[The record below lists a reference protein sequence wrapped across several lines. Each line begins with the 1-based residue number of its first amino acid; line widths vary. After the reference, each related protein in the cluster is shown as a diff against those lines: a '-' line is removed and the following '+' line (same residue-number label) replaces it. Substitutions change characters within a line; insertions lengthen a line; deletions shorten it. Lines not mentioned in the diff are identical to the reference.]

1 MTEDYIKLCGKLRNR
16 TESIK
21 NKADRYFLLNTADI
35 LNHGYLDENPRPKYS
50 DGAPAHTLSVNQVI
64 RSYDISRGE
73 FPIMTLRPQ
82 AWKSA
87 IKEILWIYSDQTGDL
102 SVLRNK
108 YGVKYWDEWDI
119 GDGTIGKRYGATVK
133 AHIDIDNFIFSLK
146 NDPFGRRHIID
157 LWQESDFKETPGLNP
172 CAFLTLWNVR
182 KENGKY
188 YIDMT
193 LVQRS
198 GDMCAA
204 SGAGGINEIQ
214 YCAFMLMICKAAGF
228 LPGVF
233 CHFVQNE
240 QIYDRH
246 IENAVILSKRESL
259 SDSPRLVLDTDKTD
273 FHSFTVDDFRLE
285 NYPSDM
291 IKEKNYQ
298 LKFDL
303 GI

>member
-1 MTEDYIKLCGKLRNR
+1 MYEEIREKAR
-16 TESIK
+16 TVK
-21 NKADRYFLLNTADI
+21 NKADAYFLFNTADI
-35 LNHGYLDENPRPKYS
+35 LQFGYKDENPRPKYS
-50 DGAPAHTLSVNQVI
+50 DGVPAHTLSVNQVL
-64 RSYDISRGE
+64 RSYDLSKGE
-73 FPIMTLRPQ
+73 YPIMTLRPQ

-87 IKEILWIYSDQTGDL
+87 IKEIFWIFSDQSNDL
-102 SVLRNK
+102 SLLREK

-133 AHIDIDNFIFSLK
+133 SHIDIDKFIASLK

-157 LWQESDFKETPGLNP
+157 LWQESDFAETKGLNP
-172 CAFLTLWNVR
+172 CAFLTMWNVR
-182 KENGKY
+182 KTDGKY

-193 LVQRS
+193 LIQRS

-214 YCAFMLMICKAAGF
+214 YAAFMLMMCKSTGF

-246 IENAVILSKRESL
+246 VQNAVLMTERASL
-259 SDSPRLVLDTDKTD
+259 SDCPRLVLNTGKTD
-273 FHSFTVDDFRLE
+273 FHAFTVDDFTME
-285 NYPSDM
+285 DYPQSE
-291 IKEKNYQ
+291 IKEKNPQ

>member
-1 MTEDYIKLCGKLRNR
+1 MIMYSKMREKAKN
-16 TESIK
+16 IK
-21 NKADRYFLLNTADI
+21 NKADAYFLLNTADI
-35 LNHGYLDENPRPKYS
+35 LEFGYVDENPRPKYS
-50 DGAPAHTLSVNQVI
+50 DGVPAHTLSVNQVM
-64 RSYDISRGE
+64 RRYNLSKGE
-73 FPIMTLRPQ
+73 YPIMTLRPQ

-87 IKEILWIYSDQTGDL
+87 VKEIFWIFSDQSNDL
-102 SVLRNK
+102 SLLRDK

-133 AHIDIDNFIFSLK
+133 SHIDIDRFIESLK
-146 NDPFGRRHIID
+146 SDPFGRRHIID
-157 LWQESDFKETPGLNP
+157 LWQESDFAETTGLNP
-172 CAFLTLWNVR
+172 CAFLTMWNVR
-182 KENGKY
+182 KTDGKY

-193 LVQRS
+193 LIQRS

-214 YCAFMLMICKAAGF
+214 YTAFMLMMCKATGY

-246 IENAVILSKRESL
+246 TENAILMTERESL
-259 SDSPRLVLDTDKTD
+259 SDSPRLILNTDKTD
-273 FHSFTVDDFRLE
+273 FHSFTIDDFSME
-285 NYPSDM
+285 SYPQNE
-291 IKEKNYQ
+291 IKEKNPQ

>member
-1 MTEDYIKLCGKLRNR
+1 MYEDIKMKAAK
-16 TESIK
+16 TK
-21 NKADRYFLLNTADI
+21 NKADAYFLLNTASI
-35 LNHGYLDENPRPKYS
+35 LENGYIDENPRPKYA
-50 DGAPAHTLSVNQVI
+50 DGTPAHTLSVNQVM
-64 RSYDISRGE
+64 RTHDLSKGE

-87 IKEILWIYSDQTGDL
+87 IKEILWIFSDRSNSL
-102 SVLRNK
+102 SLLREK

-119 GDGTIGKRYGATVK
+119 GDGTIGKRYGATVRE
-133 AHIDIDNFIFSLK
+133 HIDMDKFIDSLK

-157 LWQESDFKETPGLNP
+157 LWQEADFKTPGLNP
-172 CAFLTLWNVR
+172 CAFLTMWNVR
-182 KENGKY
+182 KTEGKY

-214 YCAFMLMICKAAGF
+214 YAAFMLMMCKATGY
-228 LPGVF
+228 LPGTF

-246 IENAVILSKRESL
+246 RENALILTERQSL
-259 SDSPRLVLDTDKTD
+259 SDNPMLVLSTDKTD
-273 FHSFTVDDFRLE
+273 FYSFTIDDFSVI
-285 NYPSDM
+285 NYPSEK
-291 IKEKNYQ
+291 IKEENYQ

>member
-1 MTEDYIKLCGKLRNR
+1 MYDNLIIKAAA
-16 TESIK
+16 TK
-21 NKADRYFLLNTADI
+21 NKADAYFISNTADI
-35 LNHGYLDENPRPKYS
+35 LRRGYKDENPRPKYA
-50 DGAPAHTLSVNQVI
+50 DGTPAHTLSVNQVV
-64 RSYDISRGE
+64 RSYDLSKGE
-73 FPIMTLRPQ
+73 YPIMTLRPQ

-87 IKEILWIYSDQTGDL
+87 VKEIFWIFSDQSNSL
-102 SVLRNK
+102 SLLREK

-133 AHIDIDNFIFSLK
+133 EHIDIDRFIDSLK

-157 LWQESDFKETPGLNP
+157 LWQESDFADSPGLNP
-172 CAFLTLWNVR
+172 CAFLTMWNVR
-182 KENGKY
+182 KTDGELF
-188 YIDMT
+188 IDMT

-214 YCAFMLMICKAAGF
+214 YCAFMLMMCKATGYK
-228 LPGVF
+228 PGVF

-246 IENAVILSKRESL
+246 TENAILMAGRESL
-259 SDSPRLVLDTDKTD
+259 SDNPVLVLETDKTD
-273 FHSFTVDDFRLE
+273 FHAFTVEDFKMI
-285 NYPSDM
+285 NYPADL
-291 IKEKNYQ
+291 IKKKNPQ